1 MADVLLT
8 GGRGFVGTN
17 LARELRNRGHAVW
30 TVDLQHAASPTDVRA
45 DVTYIS
51 QLIPLFEKHHFDF
64 AYHMAAEY
72 GRWNGE
78 DHYDNLWRTNT
89 IGTKNMLRLQQ
100 EHGFKMI
107 FFSSSEVYG
116 DYEGVMTEDVMDKE
130 PIKQLNDYAMT
141 KWVGEMQCLNHTVM
155 YGTEC
160 VRVRPGNL
168 YGPHEYYTPYR
179 GVIPIM
185 VYKSLCGETFPVY
198 GAHQRSFGYIDDTV
212 RALANIVDNFRPG
225 EVYNIGG
232 WEEWTISIDD
242 LADFVLEVTGAD
254 PVLAE
259 RRESESQTT
268 QTKIMDFSRARRDLD
283 YKATIDIREGVCR
296 YVKWLKTVM

>member
-1 MADVLLT
+1 MADILLT

-17 LARELRNRGHAVW
+17 LARELRQRGHAVW

-45 DVTYIS
+45 DVTYIP
-51 QLIPLFEKHHFDF
+51 QLISLFQKHQFDVV
-64 AYHMAAEY
+64 YHMAAEY

-78 DHYDNLWRTNT
+78 DHYDNLWRTNVV
-89 IGTKNMLRLQQ
+89 GTKNLLGLQR
-100 EHGFKMI
+100 EHGFRMI

-116 DYEGVMTEDVMDKE
+116 DYQGVMTEDVMDTVA
-130 PIKQLNDYAMT
+130 IKQLNDYAMT
-141 KWVGEMQCLNHTVM
+141 KWVGEMQCLNHAAM

-168 YGPHEYYTPYR
+168 YGPHEYYHPYR

-185 VYKSLCGETFPVY
+185 AYKALRGDPFPVY
-198 GAHQRSFGYIDDTV
+198 GAHRRSFGYIDDTV
-212 RALANIVDNFRPG
+212 RALANVADNFVPG

-232 WEEWTISIDD
+232 WEEWTISIDE
-242 LADFVLEVTGAD
+242 LACIVLKLTGAD
-254 PVLAE
+254 PILAK
-259 RRESESQTT
+259 RKDSEAQTT
-268 QTKIMDFSRARRDLD
+268 QAKIMDFSRARQDLD
-283 YKATIDIREGVCR
+283 YRATIDVREGVCR